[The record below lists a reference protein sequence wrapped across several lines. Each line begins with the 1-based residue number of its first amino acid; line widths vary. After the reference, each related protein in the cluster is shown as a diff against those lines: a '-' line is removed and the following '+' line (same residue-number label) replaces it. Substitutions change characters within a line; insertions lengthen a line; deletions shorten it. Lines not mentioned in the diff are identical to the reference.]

1 MEKAGY
7 KSRLSQSPSS
17 QFPIYL
23 SEINQR
29 GECVTGRVGERSGP
43 APREPPG
50 VLNSHNVGARKCFK
64 ARNYWSVWKTGS
76 ERVKSP
82 DR

>member
-29 GECVTGRVGERSGP
+29 AECVTDGVGVRSGP
-43 APREPPG
+43 VPG
-50 VLNSHNVGARKCFK
+50 EALEF
-64 ARNYWSVWKTGS
+64 
-76 ERVKSP
+76 
-82 DR
+82 